1 MEAWKM
7 QSENISVE
15 TFDME
20 NIPLMLD
27 VLTPMWCAPY
37 GDEEYRRFSVENIV
51 RNNIFENDYRFQL
64 VDKNDGTFLS
74 AAFFARKTDVNKA
87 AEWLSENFKYPD
99 DAMIP
104 LRLSTEYI
112 DIMDERTRS
121 LMKESDI
128 QMTLFVSRKSG
139 AGSIILESVLE
150 RLRGEGWKNLF
161 LWTDC
166 DCNWE
171 WYVRHGFSLLR
182 KDEYERFSDGDEK
195 YWTYIFKRGI

>member
-1 MEAWKM
+1 
-7 QSENISVE
+7 
-15 TFDME
+15 
-20 NIPLMLD
+20 
-27 VLTPMWCAPY
+27 
-37 GDEEYRRFSVENIV
+37 
-51 RNNIFENDYRFQL
+51 
-64 VDKNDGTFLS
+64 
-74 AAFFARKTDVNKA
+74 
-87 AEWLSENFKYPD
+87 
-99 DAMIP
+99 MIP

-139 AGSIILESVLE
+139 AGSILLESVLE

-171 WYVRHGFSLLR
+171 WYVRHGFSLLS
-182 KDEYERFSDGDEK
+182 KEEYERFSEGDDK